1 MSRYA
6 KDRTKDNHPRPVRR
20 IELDEKRIGP
30 RLLLAAAL
38 LAIGGLFIAYG
49 ITQCKAVNDGWNII
63 PADQNA
69 DTETAGEFTL
79 LYELGAGEQD
89 TVSENKA
96 LTIAYTDAIEHATQ
110 IFSSITAY
118 EGVVNLHYLSGHPN
132 EDLAVDGDL
141 YAAFELLERYGN
153 RDIFLAPIIDDYLS
167 IFTASD
173 DSQVGY
179 FDPQANPDVRAYFDE
194 VLAFVHDPV
203 HIRLALLGGNRVRLE
218 VSAEYLAFC
227 EKEGITHLVDLGWM
241 ENAFVVDA
249 VARELTAAGFTHGS
263 LSSFDGFAR
272 KLDMRPGVAYQVDVL
287 DREGN
292 VAHLAAS
299 MVYPVE
305 TTALVSLRTYGLGS
319 PYDALRYYETADGRR
334 YFAYLDAADGLCR
347 AALENLA
354 CASSS
359 LGCAEMALMVAP
371 VYIADELDAA
381 ALDALAVHG
390 IWHVR
395 CEDKVIICNGTATF
409 TNLGEGYRVA

>member
-6 KDRTKDNHPRPVRR
+6 KDRTKDNHPRPVKR

-38 LAIGGLFIAYG
+38 LAVGGLFIAYG

-63 PADQNA
+63 PADSNA

-79 LYELGAGEQD
+79 LYELGAGELD

-96 LTIAYTDAIEHATQ
+96 LTVAYTDAIERATQ
-110 IFSSITAY
+110 LFSSITAY
-118 EGVVNLHYLSGHPN
+118 EGVVNLRYLSDHPN
-132 EDLAVDGDL
+132 EELTVDATL
-141 YAAFELLERYGN
+141 YAAFGLFERYGN

-167 IFTASD
+167 IFTAAD
-173 DSQVGY
+173 DTQVGY
-179 FDPQANPDVRAYFDE
+179 FDPRTNPDVRGYFDE
-194 VLAFVHDPV
+194 VLAFVQDPA
-203 HIRLALLGGNRVRLE
+203 HIRLELLGNNRVRLH

-249 VARELTAAGFTHGS
+249 VADALIAAGFTHGS

-272 KLDMRPGVAYQVDVL
+272 KLDTRADVTYQVDVL
-287 DREGN
+287 DREGS

-305 TTALVSLRTYGLGS
+305 TRSLVSLRTYGLGS

-334 YFAYLDAADGLCR
+334 YFAYLDMADGLCR
-347 AALENLA
+347 AALPNLV
-354 CASSS
+354 CASET
-359 LGCAEMALMVAP
+359 LGCAEMALVLAP
-371 VYIADELDAA
+371 VYIVDELDVA
-381 ALDALAVHG
+381 ALDALADAG

-395 CEDKVIICNGTATF
+395 CEKKVLICNGDARF
-409 TNLGEGYRVA
+409 TNLGEGYRVG